1 MTIEKLHTFLL
12 SLLCFC
18 VTASAQEVFYGTV
31 KDAGTGEPVPGAA
44 VTQGKYWALTDSL
57 GVFQLKTREKGE
69 ITITSLGYKTLKAK
83 LVSGAVYRMQP
94 DIQALQEVVII
105 AQENRGLSSSSKI
118 GADAIAHIQPSS
130 LADVMELLPGGRAV
144 DPALSSPQVAN
155 LRSAASVS
163 SNYATSAL
171 GTSIV
176 VDGKPIGNNAN
187 LQSTPAYSSL
197 GSDHVNLG
205 TDLRTVTTEDIES
218 VEVVRGIASVE
229 YGDLTSGLMKIVR
242 KQGGHALRARFKADM
257 NSKLFYV
264 GKDHEWKGY
273 TLNAGV
279 SYLDSEADPRNP
291 RQNYKRLTGTLRGG
305 KTWTG
310 EYKHKL
316 NLSLDYTGS
325 FDDQKSDQNL
335 DFGQMGPVET
345 YKSSYNRLAL
355 GLDYTLSSTS
365 NDSFFRS
372 WVNNASLTYEKD
384 LIDRWK
390 YVMSAAES
398 PVSTATQEG
407 EWDALIVP
415 AQYESTLQVDG
426 RPLYLYLSSIASFKA
441 GVHKIRAGVQ
451 WTLDKNFG
459 QGSIFDPSRPF
470 GTSMSTRPR
479 PYSDIPAN
487 HQLSAFLEESGQYP
501 LGRWSLEWALGARVS
516 ALAGAGSAYR
526 INLRPYVDPR
536 ANLRLNFPSL
546 VAGGHKLDA
555 GMYVGFGQHT
565 KFPTMD
571 MLYPSPYY
579 ADYVQFN
586 YWPVEK
592 ELRRVNMRV
601 FRVEPVN
608 YELNPARNLKI
619 EIGADISWNGFNF
632 TLDAFRENMTSGF
645 RSGSTLVQRSY
656 KQYDGSGIDK
666 STLTGPPSLEGLPYE
681 MKTLLSAYSLT
692 VNGSQTLKQGLEFTF
707 VSPRIA
713 AIGTRITA
721 NGAWFVTKNTN
732 SVPEWEVPSVM
743 IAGSRYPYAGYYESN
758 DGSTYESLST
768 NLMTDT
774 QIPTLGL
781 IVSTSFQ
788 TSWYTNHHPIQ
799 KSQYPTVWVD
809 ENLTEHVFNPA
820 TDATDPLLSY
830 LVREYD
836 ELNYSY
842 LVPFALHINLKVT
855 KKLYHDKLSMSLFVN
870 RLLSVS
876 PDYTLNGSYIRRNV
890 TPYFGME
897 INFSL

>member
-1 MTIEKLHTFLL
+1 MTLRYLRLIVLGLL
-12 SLLCFC
+12 SFC
-18 VTASAQEVFYGTV
+18 LSAAAQEVVSGTV
-31 KDAGTGEPVPGAA
+31 KDARSGEPVPGAA
-44 VTQGKYWALTDSL
+44 VTQGKNWAITDSL
-57 GVFQLKTREKGE
+57 GVFKLKTREKSP
-69 ITITSLGYKTLKAK
+69 ITITSLGYKTLESA
-83 LVSGAVYRMQP
+83 LTPGAVYRLEP
-94 DIQALQEVVII
+94 DILALQEVVII
-105 AQENRGLSSSSKI
+105 AQENRGLTSSSKI

-130 LADVMELLPGGRAV
+130 LADVLELLPGGRAI
-144 DPALSSPQVAN
+144 DPALSSPQIAN

-163 SNYATSAL
+163 ADYATSAL
-171 GTSIV
+171 GTSII

-197 GSDHVNLG
+197 GSEHVNLG

-229 YGDLTSGLMKIVR
+229 YGDLTSGLMKIIR
-242 KQGGHALRARFKADM
+242 KQGGQALRARFKADM

-264 GKDHEWKGY
+264 GKDLEWKGY
-273 TLNAGV
+273 TLNAGL

-310 EYKHKL
+310 EYKHRL

-325 FDDQKSDQNL
+325 FDDQKSDRNL
-335 DFGQMGPVET
+335 DFGAMGPVET

-355 GLDYTLSSTS
+355 GLDYTLSSTD
-365 NDSFFRS
+365 NDSFFRN

-384 LIDRWK
+384 LIDRWR

-441 GVHKIRAGVQ
+441 GIHKIKVGAQ
-451 WTLDKNFG
+451 WTMDKNYG

-487 HQLSAFLEESGQYP
+487 HQLSAFVEESAQCA

-516 ALAGAGSAYR
+516 ALAGAGSRYA
-526 INLRPYVDPR
+526 INFRPYVDPR
-536 ANLRLNFPSL
+536 ANLRLNLPSQ
-546 VAGGHKLDA
+546 VVGGHRLDA
-555 GMYVGFGQHT
+555 GVYVGAGQHT

-571 MLYPSPYY
+571 MLYPAPYFS
-579 ADYVQFN
+579 DYVQFN

-592 ELRRVNMRV
+592 ELRRVNLRV

-608 YELNPARNLKI
+608 YALRPARNLKI
-619 EIGADISWNGFNF
+619 EIGGDVSWNGFNF
-632 TLDAFRENMTSGF
+632 TLDVFRENMTSGF
-645 RSGSTLVQRSY
+645 RSGSTLVQRIY
-656 KQYDGSGIDK
+656 KQYDGTGIEK
-666 STLTGPPSLEGLPYE
+666 STLTGPPSLEGLPYVLD
-681 MKTLLSAYSLT
+681 TLLSAYSVT
-692 VNGSQTLKQGLEFTF
+692 VNGSQTLKQGVEFTF

-732 SVPEWEVPSVM
+732 SVPEWVVPSVM
-743 IAGSRYPYAGYYESN
+743 IGGKRYPYAGYYENN
-758 DGSTYESLST
+758 DGSTYEALTT
-768 NLMTDT
+768 NVMADT
-774 QIPTLGL
+774 QIPSLGL
-781 IVSTSFQ
+781 ILSTSFQ

-799 KSQYPTVWVD
+799 KSQYPTKWVD
-809 ENLTEHVFNPA
+809 ETLTEHSFTMA
-820 TDATDPLLSY
+820 DASDPILRY

-842 LVPFALHINLKVT
+842 LVPFAMHINLKVT
-855 KKLYHDKLSMSLFVN
+855 KKLYHDKLSTSLFVN
-870 RLLSVS
+870 RLLSIS